1 MFTYAVIDTSTNI
14 CDNVI
19 VWDGTPAS
27 WSPPADHYA
36 VNIDGLEVGIGFH
49 YDPTTQV
56 WTGPASGEAS
66 FTPNLVY
73 QNEKTT
79 LSWTTR
85 NATSVKLS
93 TFGDQLFPANGS
105 QDFTFPNA
113 GSQTVKITMIGLA
126 GEYSTSATAKVVLA
140 GTTMQ
145 DANITGGTVI

>member
-1 MFTYAVIDTSTNI
+1 MSTYAVILTATNV
-14 CDNVI
+14 CDNCA
-19 VWDGTPAS
+19 VWDGSCGP

-56 WTGPASGEAS
+56 WTAPPSGDAS
-66 FTPNLVY
+66 FVPDLVY
-73 QNEKTT
+73 QNQTTT
-79 LSWTTR
+79 LSWTTQ
-85 NATSVKLS
+85 NATNVKLS

-126 GEYSTSATAKVVLA
+126 GEYPLSATAKVVLA
-140 GTTMQ
+140 GTNMP
-145 DANITGGTVI
+145 NISGGTVI

>member
-1 MFTYAVIDTSTNI
+1 MSTYAVILTTTNI

-19 VWDGTPAS
+19 GWDGSSGP

-36 VNIDGLEVGIGFH
+36 VNIDGLEVGINFH

-66 FTPNLVY
+66 FAPDLVY
-73 QNEKTT
+73 QNQTTT

-113 GSQTVKITMIGLA
+113 GSQTIKITMIGLA
-126 GEYSTSATAKVVLA
+126 GEYSTSATAKVVLT

>member
-1 MFTYAVIDTSTNI
+1 MSTYAVILTTTNI
-14 CDNVI
+14 CDNI
-19 VWDGTPAS
+19 VGWDGSSGP

-49 YDPTTQV
+49 YDPITQV

-66 FTPNLVY
+66 FAPDLVY
-73 QNEKTT
+73 QNQTTT

-126 GEYSTSATAKVVLA
+126 GEYPMSATAKVVLT
-140 GTTMQ
+140 GTNMQ
-145 DANITGGTVI
+145 NISGGTVI